1 MFYVKMLHLAAL
13 TAWIGGLLLL
23 PRLFAAHAA
32 QSAGQSHDR
41 YFNLKAQVLYFRVVT
56 PAAVLAVAMG
66 TVLLFGGFSGAWL
79 PLKLVLVAM
88 LVLLHVYLGSLLQH
102 LVHGDSRHPPFLF
115 HLMVWAPLPLAGAIV
130 ALAAAKP
137 QAWPWLE
144 RLLT

>member
-1 MFYVKMLHLAAL
+1 MFYVKMLHLGAL
-13 TAWIGGLLLL
+13 AVWLGGLLLL

-32 QSAGQSHDR
+32 SAAGQAHDT

-56 PAAVLAVAMG
+56 PAAVLTVAMG
-66 TVLLFGGFSGAWL
+66 TVLLVAGFDGAWL
-79 PLKLVLVAM
+79 PLKLVLVAG

-102 LVHGDSRHPPFLF
+102 LVHGDSRHPPLVF

-137 QAWPWLE
+137 HSWPWLE
-144 RLLT
+144 RLLG